1 MVEDMLDP
9 ALLAP
14 ERVRGLRRV
23 EYDALVEQ
31 GAFEDER
38 VELLRGVLV
47 EMSPQGEP
55 HARITAWLAHVL
67 ARALDIERYDIRSH
81 SPYAA
86 TEDSQP
92 EPDVSVSLRARN
104 GKHHPKSSL
113 LLIEVSASSLAKDRV
128 IKTEIYAEAGV
139 PEYWIVDV
147 QSRSVEVLTKP
158 TRGGYAR
165 SGIRDVGRVLRPR
178 RLPGVEIAVA
188 DVPWTGPAP
197 SRRRR
202 RRR

>member
-1 MVEDMLDP
+1 MVDDMLDP

-55 HARITAWLAHVL
+55 HSQLTALLAQRL
-67 ARALDIERYDIRSH
+67 GKLLDFDRYDVRSH

-86 TEDSQP
+86 TDDSEP

-104 GKHHPKSSL
+104 KHGHP
-113 LLIEVSASSLAKDRV
+113 
-128 IKTEIYAEAGV
+128 
-139 PEYWIVDV
+139 
-147 QSRSVEVLTKP
+147 
-158 TRGGYAR
+158 
-165 SGIRDVGRVLRPR
+165 
-178 RLPGVEIAVA
+178 
-188 DVPWTGPAP
+188 
-197 SRRRR
+197 
-202 RRR
+202 